1 MRCVGV
7 RSHNL
12 PPMHI
17 CKESQEQPWE
27 CQVCNKN
34 CYFSSTQCSQC
45 GKWTHDG
52 CSKGKGEPPQF
63 KCIKCHK
70 PKNRTKP
77 RDIKICQLNCNGL
90 KARTELEKMLTE
102 TMPDVVLLQETLLRS
117 GMEYKPP
124 QGYTTADRKDG
135 VPYDNKPRGGV
146 LTLVKEDLP
155 FTKVAKSENIWTDF
169 VNIKLDTADT
179 LVANVYIPPENSKAT
194 EDWQQVLNGHQG
206 TGRLIMAGDMNA
218 HEHWDNFLDEDKR
231 GTEFAEW
238 MQSNVLEAANDPN
251 VHTRTSPSSGGRSSP
266 DLTLASKQLIDN
278 VRESWETGEDVGSD
292 HLPIFFRL
300 GTKLPPPRRRKARFV
315 FKKARWEGFRESLS
329 AKSER
334 GNSVNEYYKHLVED
348 ILKAAKENI
357 PMGARQG
364 RTKPFW
370 SSKCQ
375 ELVTARNEARKAAE
389 QTGTEAGLQSC
400 PQPCRKRD
408 KEREKGLLGRALPEN
423 VYRDRSLPHAEDLQ
437 RRPPGREGSR
447 GDQEDKRRSCET
459 GSDRPAEGRLVLPA
473 VRRGFSRGEK
483 EGGQKSEQEATRILR
498 RPRASTQEDRT
509 KEFTME
515 EPELALSVLKTGK
528 APGPDEIT
536 NEMLKNLEKATKSR
550 LLKLFNWALREGV
563 SPAGW
568 WRSTII
574 PVHKKG
580 KPRDD
585 PRSYQLTSCMPKLM
599 ERMVATRLVYHLESQ
614 KILAKCQA
622 GFRKNRSTEEQ
633 IARIVQDAFDG
644 LEQKPRSPSGPS

>member
-1 MRCVGV
+1 M
-7 RSHNL
+7 
-12 PPMHI
+12 
-17 CKESQEQPWE
+17 
-27 CQVCNKN
+27 
-34 CYFSSTQCSQC
+34 
-45 GKWTHDG
+45 
-52 CSKGKGEPPQF
+52 
-63 KCIKCHK
+63 
-70 PKNRTKP
+70 
-77 RDIKICQLNCNGL
+77 
-90 KARTELEKMLTE
+90 
-102 TMPDVVLLQETLLRS
+102 
-117 GMEYKPP
+117 
-124 QGYTTADRKDG
+124 
-135 VPYDNKPRGGV
+135 
-146 LTLVKEDLP
+146 
-155 FTKVAKSENIWTDF
+155 AKSENTWTDF
-169 VNIKLDTADT
+169 VTIKLDTADT

-206 TGRLIMAGDMNA
+206 TGPLIMTGDMNA

-231 GTEFAEW
+231 GTKFAEW
-238 MQSNVLEAANDPN
+238 IHSNALEAANDPN
-251 VHTRTSPSSGGRSSP
+251 VHTRTSPGSGGRSSP
-266 DLTLASKQLIDN
+266 DLTLASNQLIDN

-315 FKKARWEGFRESLS
+315 FKKARWEGFQESLS

-334 GNSVNEYYKHLVED
+334 GNSVNECYKHLVEY
-348 ILKAAKENI
+348 ILKAANENI

-364 RTKPFW
+364 RSKPFW

-389 QTGTEAGLQSC
+389 QTGTEADRKAFKVARNLAAKGLKREKKVFRDERCQKMSIETDLFRMLKTFRGDHRAEKGAELIKRTNRTSGEAAKPAVTDQQKADLFC
-400 PQPCRKRD
+400 QLYAEVFRVERRKED
-408 KEREKGLLGRALPEN
+408 KEVNR
-423 VYRDRSLPHAEDLQ
+423 
-437 RRPPGREGSR
+437 
-447 GDQEDKRRSCET
+447 
-459 GSDRPAEGRLVLPA
+459 
-473 VRRGFSRGEK
+473 
-483 EGGQKSEQEATRILR
+483 EATKILR

-509 KEFTME
+509 KEFPME
-515 EPELALSVLKTGK
+515 ELELALLVLKTSK

-536 NEMLKNLEKATKSR
+536 NEMLKNLDKATKNR

-563 SPAGW
+563 SPTGW
-568 WRSTII
+568 RRSTII

-585 PRSYQLTSCMPKLM
+585 PSSYRPVALTSCMAKLM

-644 LEQKPRSPSGPS
+644 LEQKKPQRSVLVLLDFSRAYDRVWKSALYKKMADCRVHGNLIRWTKSFLDDRRGRFKWSETLSKERIFREGLPQGSVLAPTLWPIYCNDLPSRITAAEIRVAISQFADDTALMATHSSIDRCGEWLQPAPKATEV